1 MQAQTQLWFEMYAT
15 ENFHIF
21 INLICRVHTLE
32 LCCNCWLKKHSLG
45 YILVFDLVHSFGFKV
60 CYLKISLFI
69 PIQSFKNNWKL
80 RIVKFSF
87 FWEGHIKWSHLPIAL
102 TNQLADLLSKCQN
115 EWKITPKFCG
125 LLRKAELYYPTWNS
139 YSKRSY
145 FIRKLEPSL
154 FKMMATYILHTRV
167 NIFSG
172 VLILT
177 FRLISR
183 GI

>member
-1 MQAQTQLWFEMYAT
+1 MYVT
-15 ENFHIF
+15 EKF
-21 INLICRVHTLE
+21 LICRVHTLE

-69 PIQSFKNNWKL
+69 PIQSFKHNCNLQSKIKNCIIRSEIHTL
-80 RIVKFSF
+80 K
-87 FWEGHIKWSHLPIAL
+87 GH
-102 TNQLADLLSKCQN
+102 TLL
-115 EWKITPKFCG
+115 G
-125 LLRKAELYYPTWNS
+125 NS
-139 YSKRSY
+139 NRVCSRWW
-145 FIRKLEPSL
+145 RRT
-154 FKMMATYILHTRV
+154 TYILHTRV

-183 GI
+183 GILLPALLQNGEKAFWNRILLSDFLHRDNLTRFLLVR